1 MRLSLTLACGDYE
14 IHRALKEGVV
24 RPDGIELTVLS
35 DMDSSTRHWRFLR
48 NREFDVAECSCS
60 SYIVA
65 RDQGLPFRALPVFP
79 HRRFRH
85 GFIFINTGKG
95 ITKPTDLIGRKIGV
109 KSFQVTAVHWMRGIL
124 ESEYGVPHKSI
135 EWFAEIDED
144 VAFTPPADLR
154 LTRLPQTKS
163 VETMLVEGEL
173 DAVLHPDLIEP
184 LLRKDKRVA
193 RLFPDHKAE
202 EMAYFR
208 KTGIFP
214 IMHVVAMREDI
225 AEKYPWAPTNLYRA
239 FEAAKTMAMKR
250 MVNPRITPLA
260 WYREA
265 WEEQEEILGPD
276 PWENGLTPRNRVT
289 LETLTRYSH
298 EQGLTRRLI
307 PLDELFLDVSE
318 GRKRGGFRI

>member
-1 MRLSLTLACGDYE
+1 M
-14 IHRALKEGVV
+14 
-24 RPDGIELTVLS
+24 
-35 DMDSSTRHWRFLR
+35 
-48 NREFDVAECSCS
+48 
-60 SYIVA
+60 
-65 RDQGLPFRALPVFP
+65 
-79 HRRFRH
+79 
-85 GFIFINTGKG
+85 
-95 ITKPTDLIGRKIGV
+95 
-109 KSFQVTAVHWMRGIL
+109 TAVHWMRGIL
-124 ESEYGVPHKSI
+124 ESEYGVPHKSM

-154 LTRLPQTKS
+154 LTRLPDTKS

-214 IMHVVAMREDI
+214 IMHVVAIRADI
-225 AEKYPWAPTNLYRA
+225 VEKYPWAPTNLYRA
-239 FEAAKTMAMKR
+239 FEAAKAIAMAR

-265 WEEQEEILGPD
+265 WEEQQEILGPD
-276 PWENGLTPRNRVT
+276 PWENGLTPRNRMT
-289 LETLTRYSH
+289 LETLARYSH